1 MRLKTILFLLVSSV
15 LLLNCSKKITP
26 TTVSPV
32 ASSLEIQEI
41 DFKYLQGKGRINYK
55 DAKGERDVKTTV
67 RIHKDSVI
75 WISFS
80 VIGVQGGRVLIN
92 KDSITIVNT
101 LDKEY
106 FVFTYEELTKRFNF
120 KMDYPVIQSALLGN
134 LVEPRTATDKIKR
147 ESSFDL
153 LEQTQSSV
161 TIKNYINTASS
172 KVEKVEL
179 LESTTNNTVSI
190 AYSNFQPLADKTFPY
205 NGIINVLYK
214 TPSGLVINN
223 GIMFEY
229 SRIDVI
235 NDELKFPF
243 TIPRKYERR

>member
-1 MRLKTILFLLVSSV
+1 MRLKTILSLLVSSV
-15 LLLNCSKKITP
+15 LLLNCSKK
-26 TTVSPV
+26 VSPAITV
-32 ASSLEIQEI
+32 VTPSLEIQEI
-41 DFKYLQGKGRINYK
+41 NFKYLQGKGRINYK

-67 RIHKDSVI
+67 RIHKDSII

-92 KDSITIVNT
+92 RDSITIVNT

-106 FVFTYEELTKRFNF
+106 FVFTYEELSKRFNF
-120 KMDYPVIQSALLGN
+120 KMDYQVVEAAMLGN
-134 LVEPRTATDKIKR
+134 LIEPRMPTDKIKR

-153 LEQTQSSV
+153 LEQTQNSV
-161 TIKNYINTASS
+161 TIKNYINTASA

-179 LESTTNNTVSI
+179 LESTTNNTVAI
-190 AYSNFQPLADKTFPY
+190 NYTNFQPLDNKIFPY
-205 NGIINVLYK
+205 NGMINIFYK
-214 TPSGLVINN
+214 TPSGLIINN

-229 SRIDVI
+229 SRIDVED
-235 NDELKFPF
+235 DELNFPF